1 MKNNNLYIINLCGL
15 FLLTYLFPLWETRC
29 VLIKR
34 NEQTLFDGLMA
45 LEDVEE
51 YEDDDEEEDIDWI
64 FDLEEDWDFFGSTF
78 GEFTKAPVVCSG
90 NIWLRIPRLA

>member
-1 MKNNNLYIINLCGL
+1 
-15 FLLTYLFPLWETRC
+15 LLLNVEQILIYKYTYLVSMWKTR
-29 VLIKR
+29 VALIKV

-45 LEDVEE
+45 LEDVEQ
-51 YEDDDEEEDIDWI
+51 YEDDDDDEDMDWI

-90 NIWLRIPRLA
+90 NIWLRIPRLP